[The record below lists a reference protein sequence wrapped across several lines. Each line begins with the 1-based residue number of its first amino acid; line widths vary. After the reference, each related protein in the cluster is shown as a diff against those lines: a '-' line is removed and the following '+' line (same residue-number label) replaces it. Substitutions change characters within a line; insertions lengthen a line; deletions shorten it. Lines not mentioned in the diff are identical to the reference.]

1 MRCPC
6 PGPGL
11 HRHDSGHAPHSPPGL
26 CGVHSQSKPH
36 PPTARWTDSVSC
48 QPFSLPQHVVQG
60 KMGFAPMFFRLNEG
74 CTEMTWAG
82 FWETL
87 TYGLLGMYKSDWDT
101 SRGFNIDKYTTKWGG
116 EDWDAVDRSAVGASS
131 LADC

>member
-1 MRCPC
+1 MTVDMH
-6 PGPGL
+6 L
-11 HRHDSGHAPHSPPGL
+11 TLPPGFVEYTRRVSHTPY
-26 CGVHSQSKPH
+26 C
-36 PPTARWTDSVSC
+36 PTPNC
-48 QPFSLPQHVVQG
+48 QMDRHCFMPTLSLPQHVVQG
-60 KMGFAPMFFRLNEG
+60 KMGFSPMFFRLNEG

-101 SRGFNIDKYTTKWGG
+101 SGGFNIDKYTTKWGG